1 MNLQN
6 TLDSVLKQGISK
18 GDVPGVAVA
27 IGNREGVVYEAAFG
41 ERKLG
46 SGVAMTSDTVGW
58 IASMTKAITSVA
70 AVQCIERGL
79 LRLDQPA
86 KEICPELGQVG
97 VLTGFDANGQ
107 PRTRPPKRHITLRH
121 LLTHSAG
128 FSYEIWNTDMQKVQA
143 AWSIPSVTECK
154 NKALTLPL
162 LFDPGEAW
170 EYGLN
175 IDWVGKMIEKV
186 SGQRLGQFLSENI
199 FQPLGMNSTAFK
211 ITDDMRSRLSGMH
224 LRAADGSMGD
234 FPFEIPQEPEFEMG
248 GGGLYGT
255 VGDYLKFLRML
266 LNNGQLG
273 GERLLTP
280 ESVAA
285 LGVNQMG
292 DCRVYKLKAAI
303 PLTNDAEFFP
313 GIEKSWSLAFQI
325 NHQSAPTGRPAG
337 GLMWAGLAN
346 SYFWLDQANGL
357 AGAYMSQLF
366 PFADEKSLP
375 LFEAVETA
383 VYREMAVPK

>member
-1 MNLQN
+1 
-6 TLDSVLKQGISK
+6 
-18 GDVPGVAVA
+18 
-27 IGNREGVVYEAAFG
+27 
-41 ERKLG
+41 
-46 SGVAMTSDTVGW
+46 
-58 IASMTKAITSVA
+58 
-70 AVQCIERGL
+70 
-79 LRLDQPA
+79 
-86 KEICPELGQVG
+86 
-97 VLTGFDANGQ
+97 
-107 PRTRPPKRHITLRH
+107 
-121 LLTHSAG
+121 
-128 FSYEIWNTDMQKVQA
+128 
-143 AWSIPSVTECK
+143 VTECK